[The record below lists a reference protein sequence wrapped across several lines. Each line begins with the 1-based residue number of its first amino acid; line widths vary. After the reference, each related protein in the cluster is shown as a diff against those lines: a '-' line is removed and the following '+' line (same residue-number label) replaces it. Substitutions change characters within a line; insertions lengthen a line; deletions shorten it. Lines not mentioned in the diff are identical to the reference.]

1 MSLEKGQFSAG
12 VKAVAGPPEEAP
24 RGDRRVGGHEGGGCE
39 GTEKKKGHVASATPS
54 FLFCISSSH
63 LCFFFPRHYFFL
75 SPPKSLSILLPI
87 SKLTI

>member
-39 GTEKKKGHVASATPS
+39 GTEKKKRPCCLSDSILS
-54 FLFCISSSH
+54 FL
-63 LCFFFPRHYFFL
+63 Y
-75 SPPKSLSILLPI
+75 
-87 SKLTI
+87 

>member
-1 MSLEKGQFSAG
+1 MEKGQFSAG

-24 RGDRRVGGHEGGGCE
+24 RGDRRVGGHEGGRCE
-39 GTEKKKGHVASATPS
+39 GTEKKKKGHVASATPS

-75 SPPKSLSILLPI
+75 FPPKSLSILLPI
-87 SKLTI
+87 SKLII

>member
-39 GTEKKKGHVASATPS
+39 GTEKKKKRPCCLSDSILS
-54 FLFCISSSH
+54 FL
-63 LCFFFPRHYFFL
+63 Y
-75 SPPKSLSILLPI
+75 
-87 SKLTI
+87 

>member
-39 GTEKKKGHVASATPS
+39 GTEKKKA
-54 FLFCISSSH
+54 
-63 LCFFFPRHYFFL
+63 
-75 SPPKSLSILLPI
+75 ILPQ
-87 SKLTI
+87 